1 MNDNPAN
8 AEPQEE
14 EVSLENQPSAPE
26 SDSDNDSSKEAEL
39 EAKIKELEDS
49 YLRVHADFE
58 NTKKRLEREKF
69 QALEYAYEKIAK
81 DLLPVV
87 DTLEIALKSASEI
100 SGEESELQAK
110 FKEGL
115 ELTLDNFSKVLQRH
129 GIEMIACEGEFD
141 PHLHECIMQVPSP
154 SHQEGEIVQVFQK
167 GYRYKE
173 RVLRP
178 AMVSIAKS
186 N

>member
-14 EVSLENQPSAPE
+14 EVSLESQPSTPE
-26 SDSDNDSSKEAEL
+26 SGSDGSKEAEL

-81 DLLPVV
+81 DLLPIV
-87 DTLEIALKSASEI
+87 DTLEIALKSANEV

-129 GIEMIACEGEFD
+129 GIEMITCEGEFD

>member
-8 AEPQEE
+8 TEPQEE
-14 EVSLENQPSAPE
+14 EVSLESQPSTPE
-26 SDSDNDSSKEAEL
+26 SGSDGSKEAEL

-81 DLLPVV
+81 DLLPIV
-87 DTLEIALKSASEI
+87 DTLEIALKSANEV

-115 ELTLDNFSKVLQRH
+115 ELTLDNFSKALQRH
-129 GIEMIACEGEFD
+129 GIEVIACEGEFD

-154 SHQEGEIVQVFQK
+154 SHQEGAIVQVFQK

>member
-14 EVSLENQPSAPE
+14 EVSLESQPSTPE
-26 SDSDNDSSKEAEL
+26 SGSDGSKEAEL

-81 DLLPVV
+81 DLLPIV
-87 DTLEIALKSASEI
+87 DTLEIALKSANEV

-129 GIEMIACEGEFD
+129 GIEVIACEGEFD